1 MPAGSSPI
9 KPAETIIGV
18 KQMKVKNLIDSSTY
32 RKSAGEIIPALI
44 LLVAV
49 SLLLTSSVQATSLWE
64 DDGTSMYSDKEVFEE
79 GDLITIEIDEAATA
93 IQDADSDIS
102 READVELEQGRGLL
116 DFINP
121 FSTGYSA
128 SESSEGIT
136 QRSGSLEADITVRV
150 EEVNDNGNL
159 RVIGDKSIT
168 INDETQ
174 VIQLS
179 GILREDDVAA
189 DNTAQSHHLSDP
201 EIKYDGEGM
210 VGDTQDQGIV
220 SRLFNAIF

>member
-1 MPAGSSPI
+1 
-9 KPAETIIGV
+9 
-18 KQMKVKNLIDSSTY
+18 MKVKNLKDSSTY
-32 RKSAGEIIPALI
+32 IKSADKIVPALI

-93 IQDADSDIS
+93 IQDADSDTS

-136 QRSGSLEADITVRV
+136 QRSGSLEADITVSV
-150 EEVNDNGNL
+150 EEVKDNGNL

-179 GILREDDVAA
+179 GIIREDDVAA
-189 DNTAQSHHLSDP
+189 DNTAQSYHLSDP
-201 EIKYDGEGM
+201 EIKYDGEGI
-210 VGDTQDQGIV
+210 VGDTQEQGII
-220 SRLFNAIF
+220 SRFFNAIF

>member
-1 MPAGSSPI
+1 
-9 KPAETIIGV
+9 
-18 KQMKVKNLIDSSTY
+18 MKVKNLIDSSTY